1 MWNLWYLFPWCNNY
15 IYILDLHNFIT
26 SWSFVIFSVYFH
38 VSIHMSA
45 CVYMFV
51 RCMWS
56 VWSSVHAGLYTQMQ
70 ERYTRYPLSF
80 PPSFPLFLCLYPLKQ
95 DFTLNFLAMQVHR
108 KFQEHFYMAMGVY
121 LCFSCLCSTWSKP
134 LSHFFSSTLSFNK
147 SCQAVLSILFSF
159 QICLVASLLF
169 INI

>member
-38 VSIHMSA
+38 VSIHMSE
-45 CVYMFV
+45 CVCMFWGV
-51 RCMWS
+51 CEVYAQVCMQVYIHRCKR
-56 VWSSVHAGLYTQMQ
+56 GILGI
-70 ERYTRYPLSF
+70 LSPF
-80 PPSFPLFLCLYPLKQ
+80 LPPSLFFSA
-95 DFTLNFLAMQVHR
+95 FTLNFLAMQVHR

-121 LCFSCLCSTWSKP
+121 LCYSCLCSTWSKP

-147 SCQAVLSILFSF
+147 SCQEASSTFHLIFFSNMS
-159 QICLVASLLF
+159 CC
-169 INI
+169 